1 MRFQCPHCH
10 AVLQSDEVS
19 EGQEVECPA
28 CGREFACEEFHHR
41 PKVTVA
47 DDPDEGVKASRLAAQ
62 ARDLIVDSIG
72 IEKLQG
78 FSLKSLFSEV
88 FGRHE
93 KGEVEN
99 AFTVGVPSTT
109 PDIGDVDASWP
120 RPWLFMRMLF
130 ASVALYLLFLA
141 GWEKTLNT
149 NLLPGLILVGSFAI
163 PISTLVFFF
172 EINVRKN
179 VSLYQIV
186 KLFFLGG
193 TLGILFSLGGFS
205 GLEKLFGED
214 SFGAVVAGP
223 VEETAKLLAVVGVA
237 RAVRYRYKLNGLL
250 FGAAVGAGFAAF
262 ESAGYA
268 LSACLEGVIEASA
281 QAAQAAQANAVE
293 RAAETFFSGFFQTM
307 SHTKNLILMRGALSP
322 FAHVVWSAIA
332 GAALWRVKRGR
343 PFAFGMLSQ
352 GRFLRLFLVPVVFH
366 MVWNSH
372 WELPFYGKYL
382 ILGAL
387 AWIVVL
393 SLLQEGLREI
403 REEQTKSR
411 RGLPAPKTG
420 AAPDPETVREPDADA
435 AGSAAPTDQPP
446 KTETEPNP

>member
-1 MRFQCPHCH
+1 MRFQCPHCN

-19 EGQEVECPA
+19 EGQEVECPS
-28 CGREFACEEFHHR
+28 CGREFTCRELKRR

-47 DDPDEGVKASRLAAQ
+47 ADPDEGVKASKLAAQ

-109 PDIGDVDASWP
+109 PEIGAVDASWP

-130 ASVALYLLFLA
+130 ASVLLYLLFLA
-141 GWEKTLNT
+141 GWEKTTNF

-179 VSLYQIV
+179 VSLYQVV

-193 TLGILFSLGGFS
+193 TLGILFSLVGFS
-205 GLEKLFGED
+205 GLDSLFGTD
-214 SFGAVVAGP
+214 TFGAVDAGP
-223 VEETAKLLAVVGVA
+223 IEETAKLLAVIGVA
-237 RAVRYRYKLNGLL
+237 RSVQYRYKINGLL

-268 LSACLEGVIEASA
+268 LTVCLSGVIEASSK
-281 QAAQAAQANAVE
+281 AAVAE
-293 RAAETFFSGFFQTM
+293 RAAETFAFGFFQTM
-307 SHTKNLILMRGALSP
+307 SNTKDLILVRGALSP
-322 FAHVVWSAIA
+322 FGHVVWSAIA

-343 PFAFGMLSQ
+343 AFEFGMLSQ

-366 MVWNSH
+366 MVWNSN

-403 REEQTKSR
+403 REEQMKSR
-411 RGLPAPKTG
+411 RDPPAPETG
-420 AAPDPETVREPDADA
+420 ATPAPETIPEPDADA
-435 AGSAAPTDQPP
+435 ASSATPSSQPP
-446 KTETEPNP
+446 QDKTNTESNQ

>member
-1 MRFQCPHCH
+1 MRFQCPHCK

-19 EGQEVECPA
+19 EGMEIECPS
-28 CGREFACEEFHHR
+28 CNREFACKELR
-41 PKVTVA
+41 QKPRVTVA
-47 DDPDEGVKASRLAAQ
+47 DSPDESVKASKLAAQ
-62 ARDLIVDSIG
+62 ARDLFVDSIG

-93 KGEVEN
+93 KGAVEN

-109 PDIGDVDASWP
+109 PDIGDVDVSWP

-130 ASVALYLLFLA
+130 ASVALYLLFLF
-141 GWEKTLNT
+141 GWEKTANT

-179 VSLYQIV
+179 VSLYQVV

-205 GLEKLFGED
+205 GLAKLLGEK
-214 SFGAVVAGP
+214 SFGAVAAGP
-223 VEETAKLLAVVGVA
+223 VEEIAKLLAVIGIA
-237 RAVRYRYKLNGLL
+237 RAARYRYKINGLL

-268 LSACLEGVIEASA
+268 LTACLDGVIEATA
-281 QAAQAAQANAVE
+281 RAAVAKK
-293 RAAETFFSGFFQTM
+293 AAETFAVGFLRTM
-307 SHTKNLILMRGALSP
+307 SNTKDLILMRGALSP

-343 PFAFGMLSQ
+343 PFSVAMLFQ
-352 GRFLRLFLVPVVFH
+352 GRFLRLFAVPVVFH
-366 MVWNSH
+366 MVWNST
-372 WELPFYGKYL
+372 WRLPVLDPELGTYGKCL
-382 ILGAL
+382 ILGVL

-403 REEQTKSR
+403 REEQESAR
-411 RGLPAPKTG
+411 RSAAAAPAPEPNAPSEPLDG
-420 AAPDPETVREPDADA
+420 AASDPDE
-435 AGSAAPTDQPP
+435 APSS
-446 KTETEPNP
+446 

>member
-1 MRFQCPHCH
+1 MRFQCPHCQ
-10 AVLQSDEVS
+10 AILQSDEVTV
-19 EGQEVECPA
+19 GQEIECPS
-28 CGREFACEEFHHR
+28 CSCEFVCKELRVR

-47 DDPDEGVKASRLAAQ
+47 ADPNEGVKASKLAAQ
-62 ARDLIVDSIG
+62 ARDLLVDSIG

-130 ASVALYLLFLA
+130 ASVVLYLLFLA

-193 TLGILFSLGGFS
+193 TLGILFSLGGFT
-205 GLEKLFGED
+205 GLEKLFGEG

-237 RAVRYRYKLNGLL
+237 RAVRYRYKINGLL

-268 LSACLEGVIEASA
+268 LSACLDGIGRASFDAAREGVLEKA
-281 QAAQAAQANAVE
+281 
-293 RAAETFFSGFFQTM
+293 RETFAYGFLRTM
-307 SHTKNLILMRGALSP
+307 ADTKDLILMRGALSP

-332 GAALWRVKRGR
+332 GAALWRVKQSR
-343 PFAFGMLSQ
+343 PFSFGMLSQ

-372 WELPFYGKYL
+372 WELWFYGKYL

-403 REEQTKSR
+403 REEQMKSR
-411 RGLPAPKTG
+411 RGLPAPETG
-420 AAPDPETVREPDADA
+420 ATPAPETIPEPDADA
-435 AGSAAPTDQPP
+435 ASSATPSSQPP
-446 KTETEPNP
+446 QDKTNTESNQ

>member
-1 MRFQCPHCH
+1 MRFQCPHCQT
-10 AVLQSDEVS
+10 VLQSDEVS
-19 EGQEVECPA
+19 EGQEVECPS
-28 CGREFACEEFHHR
+28 CGREFACEELRRR

-47 DDPDEGVKASRLAAQ
+47 ADPDEGVKASKLAAQ

-109 PDIGDVDASWP
+109 PDIGAVDASWP

-205 GLEKLFGED
+205 GLEKLFGEG

-237 RAVRYRYKLNGLL
+237 RSVRYRYKINGLL

-268 LSACLEGVIEASA
+268 LSACLDGIGKASFAAARAGVLEKA
-281 QAAQAAQANAVE
+281 
-293 RAAETFFSGFFQTM
+293 RETFAYGFFRTM
-307 SHTKNLILMRGALSP
+307 ADTKSLILMRGALSP

-352 GRFLRLFLVPVVFH
+352 GRFLRLFLVPVAFH

-372 WELPFYGKYL
+372 WELWFYGKYL

-403 REEQTKSR
+403 REEQMKSR
-411 RGLPAPKTG
+411 RGLPAPEP
-420 AAPDPETVREPDADA
+420 APDPDA
-435 AGSAAPTDQPP
+435 ATEAPSA
-446 KTETEPNP
+446 

>member
-1 MRFQCPHCH
+1 MRFQCPHCQ
-10 AVLQSDEVS
+10 AILQSDEVTV
-19 EGQEVECPA
+19 GQEIECPS
-28 CGREFACEEFHHR
+28 CSCEFVCKELRVR

-47 DDPDEGVKASRLAAQ
+47 ADPDEGVKASKLAAQ
-62 ARDLIVDSIG
+62 ARDLLVDSIG

-130 ASVALYLLFLA
+130 ASVVLYLLFLA
-141 GWEKTLNT
+141 GWEKTVNF

-179 VSLYQIV
+179 VSLYQVV

-205 GLEKLFGED
+205 GLEKLMGEKA
-214 SFGAVVAGP
+214 FGAVMAGP
-223 VEETAKLLAVVGVA
+223 IEEVAKLLAVVGIA
-237 RAVRYRYKLNGLL
+237 RAARYRYKINGLL
-250 FGAAVGAGFAAF
+250 FGSAVGAGFAAF

-268 LSACLEGVIEASA
+268 LSACLTGVIEATA
-281 QAAQAAQANAVE
+281 KAATA
-293 RAAETFFSGFFQTM
+293 RHAAEAFAAGFFQTM
-307 SHTKNLILMRGALSP
+307 ANTKDLILMRGALSP
-322 FAHVVWSAIA
+322 FAHVGWSAIA
-332 GAALWRVKRGR
+332 GAALWRVKRDR
-343 PFAFGMLSQ
+343 PFNFGMLSQ
-352 GRFLRLFLVPVVFH
+352 GRFLRLFLVPVIFH
-366 MVWNSH
+366 MIWNSS
-372 WELPFYGKYL
+372 WRLPFYGKFL
-382 ILGAL
+382 ILGTL

-403 REEQTKSR
+403 RDEQEESR
-411 RGLPAPKTG
+411 RDDTATG
-420 AAPDPETVREPDADA
+420 REEASEAESSPETAVSDLP
-435 AGSAAPTDQPP
+435 SS
-446 KTETEPNP
+446 

>member
-1 MRFQCPHCH
+1 MHFQCPHCQ
-10 AVLQSDEVS
+10 AILQSEEVS
-19 EGQEVECPA
+19 EGMEIECPA
-28 CGREFACEEFHHR
+28 CGREFACKELKRR

-47 DDPDEGVKASRLAAQ
+47 AETDEEGVKASKLAAQ
-62 ARDLIVDSIG
+62 ARDLFVDSIG

-93 KGEVEN
+93 KGAVEN
-99 AFTVGVPSTT
+99 AFTVGVPATT

-130 ASVALYLLFLA
+130 ASVVLYLLFLF
-141 GWEKTLNT
+141 GWEKTANF

-205 GLEKLFGED
+205 GLEKLLGEK
-214 SFGAVVAGP
+214 SFGAVAAGP
-223 VEETAKLLAVVGVA
+223 VEEVAKLLAVIGIA
-237 RAVRYRYKLNGLL
+237 RAAHYRYKINGLL

-268 LSACLEGVIEASA
+268 LTACLTGVIEASA
-281 QAAQAAQANAVE
+281 RAAGARQAAQTFAA
-293 RAAETFFSGFFQTM
+293 GFFQTM
-307 SHTKNLILMRGALSP
+307 ANTKNLILMRGALSP

-343 PFAFGMLSQ
+343 PFSVGMIFQ
-352 GRFLRLFLVPVVFH
+352 GRFLRLFAVPVVFH
-366 MVWNSH
+366 MIWNSS
-372 WELPFYGKYL
+372 WRIPVLDQELGTYGKYL
-382 ILGAL
+382 ILGVL

-403 REEQTKSR
+403 REEQENAR
-411 RGLPAPKTG
+411 RTS
-420 AAPDPETVREPDADA
+420 AAARAASSNPEPDASTAQPDVAPSDA
-435 AGSAAPTDQPP
+435 DEQSAS
-446 KTETEPNP
+446 

>member
-1 MRFQCPHCH
+1 MRFQCPHCK

-19 EGQEVECPA
+19 EGMAIECPA
-28 CGREFACEEFHHR
+28 CGREFACAEMQRR

-47 DDPDEGVKASRLAAQ
+47 ADPDEGVKASKLAAQ

-99 AFTVGVPSTT
+99 AFTVGVPATT
-109 PDIGDVDASWP
+109 PDIASVDASWP
-120 RPWLFMRMLF
+120 RPWLFMRMAF

-223 VEETAKLLAVVGVA
+223 VEELAKLLAVVGVA
-237 RAVRYRYKLNGLL
+237 RGVRYRYKLNGLL

-268 LSACLEGVIEASA
+268 MTACLTGVMEATA
-281 QAAQAAQANAVE
+281 KAAASVRNADATFAFGFLRTMAN
-293 RAAETFFSGFFQTM
+293 
-307 SHTKNLILMRGALSP
+307 TKDLILMRGALSP
-322 FAHVVWSAIA
+322 FMHIVWSAI
-332 GAALWRVKRGR
+332 GCVALWRVKRDR
-343 PFAFGMLSQ
+343 PFAIGMLSQ

-366 MVWNSH
+366 MAWNSGLQ
-372 WELPFYGKYL
+372 LPFYGKYL

-403 REEQTKSR
+403 REEQMKSR
-411 RGLPAPKTG
+411 REPPAPENG
-420 AAPDPETVREPDADA
+420 AAPSDRP
-435 AGSAAPTDQPP
+435 SQ
-446 KTETEPNP
+446 TETEPNP

>member
-1 MRFQCPHCH
+1 MRFQCPHCQ
-10 AVLQSDEVS
+10 AILQSDEVS
-19 EGQEVECPA
+19 EGMEIECPA
-28 CGREFACEEFHHR
+28 CGREFSCEELKRR

-47 DDPDEGVKASRLAAQ
+47 DETDDGGKPSTLTKAT
-62 ARDLIVDSIG
+62 DVIVETIG
-72 IEKLQG
+72 IEKLRG

-109 PDIGDVDASWP
+109 PEIGAVDASWP

-193 TLGILFSLGGFS
+193 TLGILFSLGGFT
-205 GLEKLFGED
+205 GLEKLFGEG

-237 RAVRYRYKLNGLL
+237 RAVRYRYKINGLL

-268 LSACLEGVIEASA
+268 LSACLDGIGRASFDAARAGVLEKA
-281 QAAQAAQANAVE
+281 
-293 RAAETFFSGFFQTM
+293 RETFAYGFLRTM
-307 SHTKNLILMRGALSP
+307 ADTKDLILMRGALSP

-332 GAALWRVKRGR
+332 GAALWRVKQSR
-343 PFAFGMLSQ
+343 PFSFGMLSQ

-372 WELPFYGKYL
+372 WELWFYGKYL

-393 SLLQEGLREI
+393 SLLQEGLWEI
-403 REEQTKSR
+403 REEQIKSR
-411 RGLPAPKTG
+411 RDPPAPETG
-420 AAPDPETVREPDADA
+420 ATPAPETILEPDADA
-435 AGSAAPTDQPP
+435 ASSATPSSQPP
-446 KTETEPNP
+446 QDKTDTESNQ